1 MYSKN
6 NYSPMMGKKGD
17 MSHRLHGA
25 VKSAAMFAS
34 DPYVQFGTSLL
45 YPEIGAGLALAKNTG
60 VLQKLSK

>member
-17 MSHRLHGA
+17 MGSRLQGA

-34 DPYVQFGTSLL
+34 DPYVQFGSALL
-45 YPEIGAGLALAKNTG
+45 APEVGAGLALAKRTG
-60 VLQKLSK
+60 VLQKLSR